1 MSRERRVSIDLL
13 ALQLFGM
20 TRADALESGVC
31 LCCKEEHNG
40 RVMLQTA
47 LCAACLDESL
57 NGPPEDKESELLN
70 ASVNVSEVGE
80 A

>member
-1 MSRERRVSIDLL
+1 MSRERKVSIDLL
-13 ALQLFGM
+13 ALQLFGI
-20 TRADALESGVC
+20 TRSDALESGVC
-31 LCCKEEHNG
+31 LCCKEKHNG

-47 LCAACLDESL
+47 LCADCLDESL
-57 NGPPEDKESELLN
+57 NGSLEATESELLN